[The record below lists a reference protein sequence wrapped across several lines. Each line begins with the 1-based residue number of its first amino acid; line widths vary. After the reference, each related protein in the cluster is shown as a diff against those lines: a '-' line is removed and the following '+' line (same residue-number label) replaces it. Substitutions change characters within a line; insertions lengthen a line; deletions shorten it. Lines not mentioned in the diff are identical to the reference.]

1 MAKSK
6 KIVIVS
12 DPHCGNIAGLWNVGG
27 NSVQRETRDRHGEI
41 VKAWK
46 RPDIIIL
53 NGDGI
58 DGPGKRNNFDIHE
71 TDVGLQAGVCAGF
84 MNEFKAKEGFII
96 CGTDYHCAGDTDHER
111 MIGMALEA
119 DWDGKVHWE
128 LLLNING
135 YRMHFRHH
143 HSSSGVKH
151 GRFTAMARTRGWFE
165 TEAFFHDA
173 PKVDL
178 LVRSHVHYF
187 TWQEDSFSAGMT
199 TPALQARGSRYG
211 TLRCD
216 GHVDFGAVRLTIDAK
231 GDLIGREVMMWPIH
245 NSYAKETKR

>member
-12 DPHCGNIAGLWNVGG
+12 DYHMGSKAAMWNVGG
-27 NSVQRETRDRHGEI
+27 NAVQLELRDRYHET

-46 RPDIIIL
+46 RPDIIVM

-71 TDVGLQAGVCAGF
+71 TDVSVQAQVAAGF
-84 MNEFKAKEGFII
+84 INEFKANEGFIVA
-96 CGTDYHCAGDTDHER
+96 GTDYHVAGDHDHEYI
-111 MIGMALEA
+111 IGKCLES

-128 LLLNING
+128 LLLKVNG
-135 YRMHFRHH
+135 YRIHFRHH
-143 HSSSGVKH
+143 HSSSGIKH
-151 GRFTAMARTRGWFE
+151 GRFTAMARDRGWFE
-165 TEAFFHDA
+165 SEAFFQDA

-187 TWQEDSFSAGMT
+187 TWQEDSFSMGLT
-199 TPALQARGSRYG
+199 TPALQARGSRHG
-211 TLRCD
+211 TLRCN

-231 GDLIGREVMMWPIH
+231 GGLIGRDVMIWPIH
-245 NSYAKETKR
+245 NSYAQETVR